1 MKLIKTNYKSYP
13 DWNAEVHLG
22 WFESEQNVIKDIIT
36 EVTRL
41 KALYPEYQ
49 VKTTGHSLGGALAL
63 LTQLD
68 LIKAGFNTQ
77 MINFGQPRVG
87 D

>member
-1 MKLIKTNYKSYP
+1 M
-13 DWNAEVHLG
+13 
-22 WFESEQNVIKDIIT
+22 T

>member
-1 MKLIKTNYKSYP
+1 M
-13 DWNAEVHLG
+13 
-22 WFESEQNVIKDIIT
+22 T

-63 LTQLD
+63 LT
-68 LIKAGFNTQ
+68 
-77 MINFGQPRVG
+77 
-87 D
+87 